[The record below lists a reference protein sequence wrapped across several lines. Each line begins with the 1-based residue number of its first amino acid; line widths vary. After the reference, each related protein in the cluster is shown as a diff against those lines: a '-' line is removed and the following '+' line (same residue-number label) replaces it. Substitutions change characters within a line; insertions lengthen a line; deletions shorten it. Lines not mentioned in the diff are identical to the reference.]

1 MSEKEKKSPI
11 PEEVTKI
18 QSSDE
23 PERAQWGNHCEGFL
37 SSLGLAVGL
46 GNIWR

>member
-1 MSEKEKKSPI
+1 MSEKEKEAQLPAQ
-11 PEEVTKI
+11 EVQVRT
-18 QSSDE
+18 SDE